1 MVLDKKFVNLK
12 PKWLHGKF
20 PLGKNYNNIL
30 KLSNNINTICNSGSC
45 PNIGQCWGKG
55 VATFMILGNL
65 CTRSCKFCGIK
76 TGKPQKI
83 DFEEPKK
90 VAHSIKIL
98 NIKHA
103 VITSVDRDDL
113 KDMGAIIWVKTI
125 KAIKNLNENLT
136 LETLIPDFKGRKDLI
151 NLIIN
156 EKPEVISHN
165 IETVR
170 RLTKKVRVQAKY
182 DRSINVLK
190 YIKLKSNIRTKTGI
204 MLGLGETEEE
214 VIQTLK
220 DSKKAKIDIITIGQY
235 LSPSIKHLP
244 VKNFIHPFLFKKYE
258 KIALDMGF
266 LYVESGPLVR
276 SSYNAY
282 KHIL

>member
-1 MVLDKKFVNLK
+1 MKIYFYK
-12 PKWLHGKF
+12 PKWLRVKF
-20 PLGKNYNNIL
+20 PIGKKYNKIL
-30 KLSNNINTICNSGSC
+30 KLSNDKNLNTICKSGSC
-45 PNIGQCWGKG
+45 PNIAECWGKG
-55 VATFMILGNL
+55 VATFMILGNI
-65 CTRSCKFCGIK
+65 CTRSCKFCGVK
-76 TGKPQKI
+76 TGKPKKI
-83 DFEEPKK
+83 YFEEPKK
-90 VAHSIKIL
+90 VAHSIKIMR
-98 NIKHA
+98 IKHA

-113 KDMGAIIWVKTI
+113 KDMGAIIWGKTI
-125 KAIKNLNENLT
+125 KAIRNINYKIT
-136 LETLIPDFKGRKDLI
+136 LETLIPDFKGREDLI
-151 NLIIN
+151 NIIIN

-190 YIKLKSNIRTKTGI
+190 YIKIKSNIRTKTGL

-220 DSKKAKIDIITIGQY
+220 DSINAKIDIITIGQY

-244 VKNFIHPFLFKKYE
+244 VKNFIHPYLFKKY
-258 KIALDMGF
+258 KNLALDMGF
-266 LYVESGPLVR
+266 LYVESGPLIR

-282 KHIL
+282 KHVL

>member
-1 MVLDKKFVNLK
+1 MDKKFVNLK
-12 PKWLHGKF
+12 PKWLHVKF

-55 VATFMILGNL
+55 VATFMILGNI

-76 TGKPQKI
+76 TGK
-83 DFEEPKK
+83 
-90 VAHSIKIL
+90 
-98 NIKHA
+98 
-103 VITSVDRDDL
+103 
-113 KDMGAIIWVKTI
+113 
-125 KAIKNLNENLT
+125 
-136 LETLIPDFKGRKDLI
+136 
-151 NLIIN
+151 
-156 EKPEVISHN
+156 HN
-165 IETVR
+165 VR
-170 RLTKKVRVQAKY
+170 
-182 DRSINVLK
+182 I
-190 YIKLKSNIRTKTGI
+190 I